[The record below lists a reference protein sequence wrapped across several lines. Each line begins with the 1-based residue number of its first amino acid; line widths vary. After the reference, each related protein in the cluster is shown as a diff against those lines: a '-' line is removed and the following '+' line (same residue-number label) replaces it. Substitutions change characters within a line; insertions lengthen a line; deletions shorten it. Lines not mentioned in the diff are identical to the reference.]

1 MQKEISNWWTEIPI
15 LAEIGT
21 GCDNGTVKRKRE
33 RFLKNMGEQ
42 NQRSSVAD
50 RDIEVESASKK
61 SKESEDMTKGNP
73 V

>member
-1 MQKEISNWWTEIPI
+1 
-15 LAEIGT
+15 
-21 GCDNGTVKRKRE
+21 
-33 RFLKNMGEQ
+33 MGEQ